1 MIKYENLYIQLC
13 MLKIDNAIDYA
24 DKHKVKA
31 HNSAMKKLNSICEE
45 LKINTP
51 YAIEFLSRLLK
62 NENEQVRLT
71 AASHC
76 FNLDLCMQQAKNVL
90 LDIQRNSKNKIHVF
104 NAEMVLNY
112 LKK

>member
-1 MIKYENLYIQLC
+1 MMNYEDLYIQLC

-45 LKINTP
+45 FKMNTP
-51 YAIEFLSRLLK
+51 YAIEILSHLLN

-76 FNLDLCMQQAKNVL
+76 FNLDLCRQQAKDVL
-90 LDIQRNSKNKIHVF
+90 LDIQKNSKNKINVF
-104 NAEMVLNY
+104 NAEMVLNC
-112 LKK
+112 L